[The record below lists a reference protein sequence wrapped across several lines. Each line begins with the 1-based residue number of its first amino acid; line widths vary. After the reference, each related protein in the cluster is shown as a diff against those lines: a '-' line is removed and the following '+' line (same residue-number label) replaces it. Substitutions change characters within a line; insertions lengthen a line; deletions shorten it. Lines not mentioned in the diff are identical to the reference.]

1 MKYPITIIIG
11 VLLYFLL
18 LTPTVYG
25 NGLWIKKEF
34 TTIEHIYEIDDVKG
48 NELYV
53 DVAFHLHILPSLSN
67 ISNNTVIEF
76 EPDVSYGEPVVK
88 NISICESGGYSS
100 GLTYGSFS
108 IECNKET
115 MRFLK
120 IEQIGNFK
128 QVYLIT
134 IPVENLTT
142 IKSYIVRIMYK
153 IPNFVRKEGT
163 NNFLSIGTNNILSFQ
178 SRCQPNGAPCNIDNW
193 DRIIRLPSP
202 TSVIVDSSENVNI
215 KGIGDKGDERW
226 ILSAKGGGPFFI
238 RYYDSKERDLNVP
251 FYWAVIGGA
260 IGAVLGVLLDK
271 VIIGVF
277 FRKKMTQKLLQ
288 SSGHLYADE
297 MPVENTNLTDL
308 NIDMF
313 KSFYERRTHEKLE
326 DLNIPLEK
334 LMSNLKL
341 MADDKLTLA
350 GLLVFGKKPEEKKPQ
365 FVIKAVLFP
374 GNSPAVSEY
383 KDSRD
388 ISGNIPKIFEASRS
402 FLINNL
408 RWVQKDQHFNTTGIL
423 EIPQIALE
431 EALINA
437 IVHRN
442 YFISSNIRIF
452 IFDDR
457 VEIISPGALP
467 NTINVDSIK
476 MGIHIERNPIL
487 VSLLKD
493 VENIPYRGIG
503 TGVQRILH
511 ECRDAGIT
519 VDFLEEK
526 ENEQFKVIFYRKN

>member
-1 MKYPITIIIG
+1 MLSMEVSELLELIEKGEDSQTQFKERFESIDALASEICAFSNSNGGKIIVGVCDDGKIT
-11 VLLYFLL
+11 
-18 LTPTVYG
+18 
-25 NGLWIKKEF
+25 GLKKEDIHKLNEWVSSTCSQKIDPQVNV
-34 TTIEHIYEIDDVKG
+34 TT
-48 NELYV
+48 
-53 DVAFHLHILPSLSN
+53 
-67 ISNNTVIEF
+67 
-76 EPDVSYGEPVVK
+76 
-88 NISICESGGYSS
+88 
-100 GLTYGSFS
+100 
-108 IECNKET
+108 
-115 MRFLK
+115 
-120 IEQIGNFK
+120 Q
-128 QVYLIT
+128 
-134 IPVENLTT
+134 
-142 IKSYIVRIMYK
+142 
-153 IPNFVRKEGT
+153 
-163 NNFLSIGTNNILSFQ
+163 
-178 SRCQPNGAPCNIDNW
+178 
-193 DRIIRLPSP
+193 
-202 TSVIVDSSENVNI
+202 NI
-215 KGIGDKGDERW
+215 KYLDSIVMVISVPMGSNKFYMANGKDIWVKVGADKRR
-226 ILSAKGGGPFFI
+226 AKREEI
-238 RYYDSKERDLNVP
+238 QR
-251 FYWAVIGGA
+251 
-260 IGAVLGVLLDK
+260 
-271 VIIGVF
+271 
-277 FRKKMTQKLLQ
+277 LLQ

-297 MPVENTNLTDL
+297 MPVENTNINDI

-326 DLNIPLEK
+326 DLNIPHEK

-341 MADDKLTLA
+341 MADGKLTLA
-350 GLLVFGKKPEEKKPQ
+350 GLLVFGKKPQETKPQ

-388 ISGNIPKIFEASRS
+388 IAGNIPKIFEAGRS

-408 RWVQKDQHFNTTGIL
+408 RWIQKDQHFNTTGIL

-511 ECRDAGIT
+511 ECRNAGIT

>member
-1 MKYPITIIIG
+1 METSELLELIEKGEDSQNQFKERFESIDALASEICAFSNSNGGKILVGVSDEGEIT
-11 VLLYFLL
+11 
-18 LTPTVYG
+18 
-25 NGLWIKKEF
+25 GLKKEDIQKLNEWVSNTCSQKIDPQVNV
-34 TTIEHIYEIDDVKG
+34 TT
-48 NELYV
+48 
-53 DVAFHLHILPSLSN
+53 
-67 ISNNTVIEF
+67 
-76 EPDVSYGEPVVK
+76 
-88 NISICESGGYSS
+88 
-100 GLTYGSFS
+100 
-108 IECNKET
+108 
-115 MRFLK
+115 
-120 IEQIGNFK
+120 Q
-128 QVYLIT
+128 
-134 IPVENLTT
+134 
-142 IKSYIVRIMYK
+142 
-153 IPNFVRKEGT
+153 
-163 NNFLSIGTNNILSFQ
+163 
-178 SRCQPNGAPCNIDNW
+178 
-193 DRIIRLPSP
+193 
-202 TSVIVDSSENVNI
+202 NI
-215 KGIGDKGDERW
+215 KYLDK
-226 ILSAKGGGPFFI
+226 IVMVI
-238 RYYDSKERDLNVP
+238 NVP
-251 FYWAVIGGA
+251 MGSNKFYMANGKDIWVKVGA
-260 IGAVLGVLLDK
+260 DK
-271 VIIGVF
+271 RRAKREEIQ
-277 FRKKMTQKLLQ
+277 RLLQ

-297 MPVENTNLTDL
+297 MPVENTNLNDINL
-308 NIDMF
+308 DIF
-313 KSFYERRTHEKLE
+313 KAFYERRTHEKLE
-326 DLNIPLEK
+326 ELNIPLEK

-341 MADDKLTLA
+341 MADGKLTLA
-350 GLLVFGKKPEEKKPQ
+350 GLLVFGKKPQEKKPQ

-388 ISGNIPKIFEASRS
+388 ITGNIPKIFEASRS

-408 RWVQKDQHFNTTGIL
+408 RWIQKDQHFNTTGIL

-503 TGVQRILH
+503 TGVQRILR

-526 ENEQFKVIFYRKN
+526 ENEQFKVIFYRKK